1 MLKAEH
7 LSCTIGSRTLLEDVS
22 HTFHPGSLSALL
34 GPNGAGKT
42 TFLKALCGIL
52 PAKGKVL
59 WQQQSL
65 ADLDRRSISKILTLV
80 PQNPQAVFDFSV
92 EEFVAMGRYA
102 HGNSNNID
110 QALEAVDGLR
120 FKKRPLQQLS
130 QGERQRIYIARAL
143 ATEAP
148 VILLDE
154 PAAHLDIRHQM
165 DIWNLLTQLASHGK
179 TILIASHDLAQAERY
194 CNEALILFEG
204 KCVAAGMP
212 HRVITPQNLHVY
224 FGMALPQPSAPL
236 GAEEKAR
243 RLKCV
248 TPTRGDPLPSRVNIR
263 IQ

>member
-7 LSCTIGSRTLLEDVS
+7 LSCVVLKEVT
-22 HTFHPGSLSALL
+22 HTFHPGCLCAII

-52 PAKGKVL
+52 PAKGQVF
-59 WQQQSL
+59 WQQRSL
-65 ADLDRRSISKILTLV
+65 SNLNRHSIAKILTLV
-80 PQNPQAVFDFSV
+80 PQNPNAVFDFSV
-92 EEFVAMGRYA
+92 EEFVGMGRYA
-102 HGNSNNID
+102 HGNSQNID

-154 PAAHLDIRHQM
+154 PAAHLDIRHQR
-165 DIWNLLTQLASHGK
+165 DIWNLLTRLAAQGK
-179 TILIASHDLAQAERY
+179 TILIASHDLAQAQRY
-194 CNEALILFEG
+194 CNEAMLLFEG

-212 HRVITPQNLHVY
+212 HRVITPHNLHVY
-224 FGMALPQPSAPL
+224 FGMEPTEPPTRLTAEEHARRIKCSALP
-236 GAEEKAR
+236 
-243 RLKCV
+243 
-248 TPTRGDPLPSRVNIR
+248 RGEILPSRVNIT